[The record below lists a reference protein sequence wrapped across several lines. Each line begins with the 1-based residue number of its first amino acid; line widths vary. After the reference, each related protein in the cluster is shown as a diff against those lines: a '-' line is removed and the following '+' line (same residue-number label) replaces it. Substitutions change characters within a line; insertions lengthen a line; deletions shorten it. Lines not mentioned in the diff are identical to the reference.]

1 MKENKSIA
9 LKGNGGITLI
19 ALVITII
26 VLIIL
31 AGISI
36 AMISGQDGII
46 SKAGQGAAVNQIGAA
61 KDKCALLAAESVN
74 DVYDQVYVKNAA
86 VASDINA
93 LIDQTLRE
101 KIVGA
106 KGEIVKVLGGTGSAA
121 LEVHLSDKSSAN
133 LVESTALS
141 TDNTKSVGGTIKL
154 TYSDGTFVYGTINE
168 TDGQKPGVIT
178 WGNIN
183 ENIS

>member
-46 SKAGQGAAVNQIGAA
+46 SKAGKGAAANQIGAA
-61 KDKCALLAAESVN
+61 KDKCTLLAAESVN
-74 DVYDQVYVKNAA
+74 DVYDQVYVKHKLVAAKITDTINATLEAKTFGAKSEIEKILGNTTDGLTVYDATGAA
-86 VASDINA
+86 VTSATVPENA
-93 LIDQTLRE
+93 PTKTTDTAAAKKAD
-101 KIVGA
+101 KIVL
-106 KGEIVKVLGGTGSAA
+106 K
-121 LEVHLSDKSSAN
+121 
-133 LVESTALS
+133 
-141 TDNTKSVGGTIKL
+141 
-154 TYSDGTFVYGTINE
+154 YSDGTTVTGEIAN
-168 TDGQKPGVIT
+168 GVIT
-178 WGNIN
+178 WNDGDTTK
-183 ENIS
+183 

>member
-46 SKAGQGAAVNQIGAA
+46 SKAGAGAAANQLGAA
-61 KDKCALLAAESVN
+61 KDKCALLATEAVHDTYQN
-74 DVYDQVYVKNAA
+74 VYVENGAAATTINAKIDTQIRKSVLSAKSEIETILGNTKDGLVVNNAA
-86 VASDINA
+86 GTAITSAASDTEA
-93 LIDQTLRE
+93 
-101 KIVGA
+101 
-106 KGEIVKVLGGTGSAA
+106 
-121 LEVHLSDKSSAN
+121 
-133 LVESTALS
+133 
-141 TDNTKSVGGTIKL
+141 VGGSIVLK
-154 TYSDGTFVYGTINE
+154 YSDGTTATGTISN
-168 TDGQKPGVIT
+168 GVIS
-178 WGNIN
+178 W
-183 ENIS
+183 E

>member
-46 SKAGQGAAVNQIGAA
+46 SKAGQGAAANQLGAA

-74 DVYDQVYVKNAA
+74 DVYDDVYVQHTA

-93 LIDQTLRE
+93 LIDQKLRE
-101 KIVGA
+101 KIITN
-106 KGEIVKVLGGTGSAA
+106 KIEIVKILGKSGSAA
-121 LEVHLSDKSSAN
+121 LAVKNAEGTEITSSSDAN
-133 LVESTALS
+133 
-141 TDNTKSVGGTIKL
+141 NTKTVGGTIVL
-154 TYSDGTFVYGTINE
+154 TYSDGASVTGTISN
-168 TDGQKPGVIT
+168 GVIT
-178 WGNIN
+178 WNSIIFN
-183 ENIS
+183 Q